1 MGGLSRGSATQTEID
16 GKVAIRLTGE
26 VSLKNNGGFIQI
38 AFDLKNSGQ
47 TFDAS
52 FWTGIKL
59 NVFGNNEV
67 YDIRLRTD
75 QIVRPWQSF
84 RKEFLAKKEWT
95 SIRLPF
101 FNFQPHRIEETLD
114 PARLRRIGVLAIGRQ
129 MQADISV
136 ARVELYR

>member
-1 MGGLSRGSATQTEID
+1 MGGLSRGRATQTEID

-52 FWTGIKL
+52 SWTGIKL
-59 NVFGNNEV
+59 NVFGNN
-67 YDIRLRTD
+67 

>member
-38 AFDLKNSGQ
+38 AFDLENSGQ

-101 FNFQPHRIEETLD
+101 F
-114 PARLRRIGVLAIGRQ
+114 
-129 MQADISV
+129 
-136 ARVELYR
+136 